1 MGANMR
7 KHIMFMVIGLLSA
20 SLVNAATM
28 AHWHFEEGPLNA
40 AIDKPFGARDSSGNG
55 NHLDPGTEAGSDGFR
70 YRGSVAYAAIPGTGA
85 ANRFC
90 IQNSGSS
97 PSLSTRSTNQSY
109 GAGSYPAGIDIETIT
124 PAQFTVEAFFKPEST
139 GTYRTIIGRDA
150 VNVSNANSKLAAF
163 YLQIK
168 NNDNDGDDKDDDER
182 VKIQFTDVAGYDHV
196 AESAPY
202 ITKGFNFGTDPQGLT
217 GKWYY
222 IAAVSDGSTLSLYLA
237 NVSDNGPLWLL
248 AQTDMTAGGSPNT
261 ALAKGTLDGSSWH
274 TGAWSVGRGLY
285 DGNPTD
291 RAWGFIDEVRI
302 SDTALTPDQ
311 FLYPWEMESTTA
323 QYNPV
328 FKNADPDALR
338 IDNQVWLYPVSQAKQ
353 YLFAWPSPFQS

>member
-1 MGANMR
+1 MDVKSYTLN
-7 KHIMFMVIGLLSA
+7 FVLGLLCA
-20 SLVNAATM
+20 GFAA
-28 AHWHFEEGPLNA
+28 AQPLAYWRFEAGPANDA
-40 AIDKPFGARDSSGNG
+40 VSKPFGAVDSSGNG
-55 NHLDPGTEAGSDGFR
+55 NHLDPGTEAGSDGFW
-70 YRGSVAYAAIPGTGA
+70 YRGSVAYATIPGTGA

-139 GTYRTIIGRDA
+139 GTYRTIVGRDA
-150 VNVSNANSKLAAF
+150 INVSNDSSKLAAL

-202 ITKGFNFGTDPQGLT
+202 ITKGFNFSTDPQGLT

-248 AQTDMTAGGSPNT
+248 AQTDMTISGSPNT
-261 ALAKGTLDGSSWH
+261 ALAKGTQDGTNWH
-274 TGAWSVGRGLY
+274 TGAWSIGRGLY
-285 DGNPTD
+285 DGKHTD

-302 SDTALTPDQ
+302 SNTALTPDQ
-311 FLYPWEMESTTA
+311 FLYPWEMESTTVK
-323 QYNPV
+323 YNPV
-328 FKNADPDALR
+328 MYGADPDVLLV
-338 IDNQVWLYPVSQAKQ
+338 DNQVSLYPASEGRQ
-353 YLFAWPSPFQS
+353 YFYAYSSP

>member
-1 MGANMR
+1 MQ
-7 KHIMFMVIGLLSA
+7 KLIVIAFGLIVTTA
-20 SLVNAATM
+20 IHAQTVAY
-28 AHWHFEEGPLNA
+28 WRFEEGPSGV
-40 AIDKPFGARDSSGNG
+40 AIDKPFGAVDSSGNG

-70 YRGSVAYAAIPGTGA
+70 YRNSVAYTTIPGTGA
-85 ANRFC
+85 ANNFC

-139 GTYRTIIGRDA
+139 GTYRTIVGRDA
-150 VNVSNANSKLAAF
+150 INVCTEDSKLAAL

-168 NNDNDGDDKDDDER
+168 NNNNNGDDKDDDER
-182 VKIQFTDVAGYDHV
+182 VKIQFTDVAGYKHV

-202 ITKGFNFGTDPQGLT
+202 ITKGFNFSTDSQGLT

-222 IAAVSDGSTLSLYLA
+222 VAAVSDGSTLSLYMA

-248 AQTDMTAGGSPNT
+248 AKTDMTANGSPNT
-261 ALAKGTLDGSSWH
+261 ALAKGTQDGSNWH
-274 TGAWSVGRGLY
+274 TGAWSVGRGLH
-285 DGNPTD
+285 DGNRTD

-311 FLYPWEMESTTA
+311 FLYPWEMEPITV

-328 FKNADPDALR
+328 IYSDEPDVLLV
-338 IDNQVWLYPVSQAKQ
+338 DNPIWMYPTSEGRQ
-353 YLFAWPSPFQS
+353 YFYACSSPYTKS